1 MQDIKR
7 MKKSSLKRL
16 FLAIIVILLPAIL
29 ISQMARVQDV
39 QAFEGDEYM
48 VGKVIEIEEKLEM
61 DDYGYED
68 TYQEVTVDIKKGSE
82 KGQEIKLNHGYR
94 AELMESE
101 QVEKGDK
108 VIILKTELAGAPI
121 TAGSSAYF
129 ISGFYRL
136 PALLMVFV
144 IFVALVALF
153 GRRQG
158 LRSILGLIF
167 SILVLAKFIIPMII
181 AGGNPLFY
189 TLVGALI
196 IMFIS
201 IYLSHGFHARTTIAL
216 IGTMITVTIAM
227 GLSVFFVHITK
238 LFGTGS
244 EDAFSLQTFGALEN
258 LNLQGLLL
266 GGIIIGTLG
275 VLDDITVSQSAII
288 DELKKANNKLTVRE
302 LYDHG
307 ISVGREHIASLVNTL
322 VLAYAGA
329 SLPIFIM
336 FSINETMPF
345 LLMLNTEFVAEEIVR
360 TLVGSSALVLA
371 VPITTALAAIYF
383 DTHPSPKNTSSAHIH
398 KH

>member
-1 MQDIKR
+1 
-7 MKKSSLKRL
+7 
-16 FLAIIVILLPAIL
+16 
-29 ISQMARVQDV
+29 MARVQDV